1 MQSKM
6 IAYDPLTGEIRGVCL
21 TPPQVMAWQALG
33 FQSVDGPDEVD
44 MHTHRVV
51 EGQVTAKVEV
61 ELTPDQSEI
70 TADGEDQAVVTVT
83 VSGQDPPD
91 SLEVTVG
98 SQSENVALVDG
109 VGALS
114 PISATTPCTVL
125 VGVSDTITYRCDPVS
140 ITAVEDVQL

>member
-21 TPPQVMAWQALG
+21 TPPQVLAWQAQGLAAT
-33 FQSVDGPDEVD
+33 DGPDEAGLD
-44 MHTHRVV
+44 THRVV

-61 ELTPDQSEI
+61 ELTPDQSQI
-70 TADGEDQAVVTVT
+70 VADGEDQAVVTVT
-83 VSGQDPPD
+83 VPGQDPPD
-91 SLEVTVG
+91 SLELTVG
-98 SQSENVALVDG
+98 SQSETVALVGG

-114 PISATTPCTVL
+114 PISAVTPCTLL